1 MKRFFSG
8 EILITG
14 FAVFAMF
21 FGAGN
26 SVFPLEIGRTAG
38 ISNFYAISGFLL
50 TAVGMPFIGLA
61 SMILFKGDYREF
73 FYRIGKVPGFAALV
87 LIICIIGPFNAM
99 PRCIT
104 LSHAA
109 VKAYVPGLSLLLFS
123 ILSAA
128 IIFIFSVKENKI
140 LDILGY
146 VLSPVL
152 LISLGIIIVKSLFF
166 GSSAVVNYTSS
177 KDLFVGGLMKGY
189 LTMDLLA
196 AVFFSFIVLK
206 ILVENLK
213 VDSSKDYKKL
223 AKMTFKVACVAAGL
237 LGITYLGLSYAASFR
252 GLALEGI
259 AQEELLVA
267 IARNLMGDALGIV
280 ASVAVALA
288 CLTTALTLAAVFT
301 DFIRIELFENRISYI
316 TSLLLTLSIMIF
328 YANYGFSRI
337 VGMAAPILNV
347 IYPAVIVL
355 AVVNIAYKLFGF
367 KYVKI
372 PFYFTIALSLII
384 YLK

>member
-73 FYRIGKVPGFAALV
+73 FYRIGKVPGFAAVV

-196 AVFFSFIVLK
+196 AVFFSFIVFK
-206 ILVENLK
+206 ILV
-213 VDSSKDYKKL
+213 
-223 AKMTFKVACVAAGL
+223 
-237 LGITYLGLSYAASFR
+237 
-252 GLALEGI
+252 
-259 AQEELLVA
+259 
-267 IARNLMGDALGIV
+267 
-280 ASVAVALA
+280 
-288 CLTTALTLAAVFT
+288 
-301 DFIRIELFENRISYI
+301 
-316 TSLLLTLSIMIF
+316 
-328 YANYGFSRI
+328 
-337 VGMAAPILNV
+337 
-347 IYPAVIVL
+347 
-355 AVVNIAYKLFGF
+355 
-367 KYVKI
+367 
-372 PFYFTIALSLII
+372 
-384 YLK
+384 